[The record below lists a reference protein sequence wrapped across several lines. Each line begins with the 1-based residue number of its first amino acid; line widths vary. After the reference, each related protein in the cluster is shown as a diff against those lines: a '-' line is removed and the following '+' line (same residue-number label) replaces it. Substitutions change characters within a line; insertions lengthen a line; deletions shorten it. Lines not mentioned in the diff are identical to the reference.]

1 MSDDKVIS
9 MEDFR
14 KTERELDGELPL
26 YVRLPLEEDHIG
38 EDTVGYTKVMV
49 VSADGHVL
57 TVVEQGIE
65 DRDGNDQGVS
75 GITLDYDELEAVI
88 SQLAECR
95 DKMADIL
102 LKDGN

>member
-9 MEDFR
+9 MDDFR
-14 KTERELDGELPL
+14 KTERELNGELP
-26 YVRLPLEEDHIG
+26 PEGDAIG

-49 VSADGHVL
+49 VSADGHIL
-57 TVVEQGIE
+57 AVVEQGIE

-75 GITLDYDELEAVI
+75 GITLDYEELEAVI
-88 SQLAECR
+88 SQLVECKG
-95 DKMADIL
+95 KMADIL